1 MLLAAVVPARH
12 VDAQSAASETV
23 PRELVDAMLR
33 YSGGPWG
40 TGSQLLVGSV
50 PDGFPQRFTVR
61 PDGRTV
67 GSITTSGTTTVIF
80 ATSAAADTVMADVT
94 RQLRGAGWKAGPL
107 PPVQRGFQ
115 ESEASIPHIFCAGD
129 TVMTVR
135 AFGRLAGG
143 TNLVATHAPGSSRSC
158 DPPAPP
164 TRHQTLEL
172 PMLRNPVGTD
182 QTGSCNARE
191 TSFGYGSSNGMST
204 TLRTP
209 LAPDSILAHY
219 GRQLRAGGWTPL
231 PPQVYTSTWTQ
242 PDSSGAT
249 IEATLTV
256 SPNRQTSGCYA
267 VSLSIRSTSSR
278 R

>member
-1 MLLAAVVPARH
+1 MV
-12 VDAQSAASETV
+12 AQSETV

-40 TGSQLLVGSV
+40 TGSHLLVGNV
-50 PDGFPQRFTVR
+50 PEGFPQRFSVR
-61 PDGRTV
+61 PDGRTI
-67 GSITTSGTTTVIF
+67 GSITMSGGTTVIF
-80 ATSAAADTVMADVT
+80 ATSASPDAVMADVT
-94 RQLRGAGWKAGPL
+94 RQLRGAGWKAAPL

-129 TVMTVR
+129 TVVTVR
-135 AFGRLAGG
+135 AFSRLAGG
-143 TNLVATHAPGSSRSC
+143 TNLIATHASGSSRTC

-164 TRHQTLEL
+164 TRHQMIDL
-172 PMLRNPVGTD
+172 PTLRNPVGTD

-191 TSFGYGSSNGMST
+191 AAVGFGSSNGTST

-209 LAPDSILAHY
+209 LTPDSILAHY
-219 GRQLRAGGWTPL
+219 GRQLRAGGWTPI

-242 PDSSGAT
+242 PDSTGGT
-249 IEATLTV
+249 IEATVTV
-256 SPNRQTSGCYA
+256 SPNRQIPGCYA
-267 VSLSIRSTSSR
+267 VSLSVRSMPSR